1 MPDNYIIVEG
11 GVVQNYPSLPIFD
24 LDCFRDQFPNQQTLN
39 EIEDIIDRIE
49 FHKLQDVLSEIYTRA
64 QVRAYEVGE
73 MMENERNTTRIK
85 DRIKEMNL
93 AEWHERVLLY
103 ETDQMSE
110 QEMISLFQDLV
121 DTGMA
126 WKLQGHYGRTAMILL
141 DAGVI
146 APPEDVLR

>member
-1 MPDNYIIVEG
+1 VPDNYIIVEG

-24 LDCFRDQFPNQQTLN
+24 LDCFKDQFPNQQTLN

-49 FHKLQDVLSEIYTRA
+49 FYKLQDALSEIYTRA
-64 QVRAYEVGE
+64 QVRAYEIGE

-85 DRIKEMNL
+85 EMNL
-93 AEWHERVLLY
+93 AERVLLY

-110 QEMISLFQDLV
+110 QEMISMFQELV

-126 WKLQGHYGRTAMILL
+126 WKLQGHYGRTSMILL

>member
-49 FHKLQDVLSEIYTRA
+49 FHKLQDVLGEIYTRA
-64 QVRAYEVGE
+64 QVRAYEIGE

-85 DRIKEMNL
+85 EMNL
-93 AEWHERVLLY
+93 AERVLLY

-126 WKLQGHYGRTAMILL
+126 WKLQGHYGRTSMILL

>member
-49 FHKLQDVLSEIYTRA
+49 FYKLQDVLGEIYTRA
-64 QVRAYEVGE
+64 QVRAYEIGE

-85 DRIKEMNL
+85 EMNL
-93 AEWHERVLLY
+93 AERVLLY

-126 WKLQGHYGRTAMILL
+126 WKLQGHYGRTSMILL